1 MNRYWF
7 PGFQCVPY
15 PALLTSVRQRGCPT
29 PLGASIESCGRCLSR
44 PGALRA
50 PVPAA
55 GALRDMAMSAAERS
69 SPSHHPF
76 GVLAKDDM
84 RVIAVRVLANK
95 FGAPRKRPYDAIIVA
110 FCVRNLARAHQSSEQ
125 IKNSSIW
132 ELSKSKKAS

>member
-1 MNRYWF
+1 M
-7 PGFQCVPY
+7 P
-15 PALLTSVRQRGCPT
+15 VRNLRQG
-29 PLGASIESCGRCLSR
+29 IEVL
-44 PGALRA
+44 A
-50 PVPAA
+50 
-55 GALRDMAMSAAERS
+55 
-69 SPSHHPF
+69 PSHHPF

-132 ELSKSKKAS
+132 ELSKSKAGMVRAGELLNQGGTRNPINVLL